1 MDPHSPTH
9 PSKTHFT
16 HELTRINPI
25 FNHLSS
31 HQKDFNSLLLI
42 SQIFSTLM
50 EELVHPRTRFPNH
63 YLTFHVCN
71 LRPRFFLAP
80 LLSPILTPSLLRRT
94 FFSNSSSLKISPTLS
109 LPYSPPSHLLPFPST
124 LIIYFIN
131 CKLSLKYPTT
141 LPLLG

>member
-1 MDPHSPTH
+1 MDPHSLTH
-9 PSKTHFT
+9 PSKRHFT
-16 HELTRINPI
+16 HELTRIDPI

-63 YLTFHVCN
+63 YLTIHVCN
-71 LRPRFFLAP
+71 LRPRFFLAS
-80 LLSPILTPSLLRRT
+80 LISPILTPSLLRRT

-109 LPYSPPSHLLPFPST
+109 LPDSPSSHLPPCSPT
-124 LIIYFIN
+124 LIIHFIN
-131 CKLSLKYPTT
+131 CKS
-141 LPLLG
+141 PL